1 MFRKEYVGY
10 HGFSTFVRGV
20 LIENDLGETAVRVT
34 SVGREDDEIVAGD
47 ILTPE
52 EIDGI
57 TEGDL
62 YGYEEYSTAGLLV

>member
-20 LIENDLGETAVRVT
+20 LIENDFDETAVRVT
-34 SVGREDDEIVAGD
+34 AVGREDDEISVGD
-47 ILTPE
+47 VLTLD
-52 EIDGI
+52 EIEDI

-62 YGYEEYSTAGLLV
+62 YAYGEHATAGLLV